1 MKLFWKSFGP
11 IPTMA
16 SLHADNCAHLKFAGK
31 GTGITVIPVSGED
44 DPIVKDLKERDYPVR
59 LAPCLKKTGGKPM
72 KEFQQVVRAFAVNE
86 QKKQTLKEGSADIDT
101 ALDRLRTSAKDLADE
116 MGDLHVINPG
126 MPSTTDNPQM
136 LKDIKTVVNDIE
148 HILMKWTRIRS
159 RWGL

>member
-59 LAPCLKKTGGKPM
+59 FAPCLKKTGGKPM

-86 QKKQTLKEGSADIDT
+86 QKKQTLKEGSVEIDN
-101 ALDRLRTSAKDLADE
+101 AMDRLRSIAKDLADD
-116 MGDLHVINPG
+116 MSDLYSVVTDDPQVFRDITKLVG
-126 MPSTTDNPQM
+126 M
-136 LKDIKTVVNDIE
+136 IE
-148 HILMKWTRIRS
+148 GVKKEWVRIQS
-159 RWGL
+159 KYNL